1 MQGAE
6 NWLLAHGTQ
15 ATTLRLGGC
24 SGLSCGL
31 SCRGEA
37 GGGLS
42 RHAGSGLSHRTSGG
56 RGGSAQAATLH
67 RGGDGAGG
75 GLSHHAGSW
84 LSHYAGS
91 WLSHYAGS
99 WLSHY
104 AGGGL
109 GGSALGGRRWPK
121 KCALAKVSIH
131 EFLCTYKVRGRI
143 LAALM
148 NSTSLACAI
157 L

>member
-91 WLSHYAGS
+91 WLSHYAG
-99 WLSHY
+99 
-104 AGGGL
+104 GGL

>member
-67 RGGDGAGG
+67 RGGSAGRGRLRHGAGG
-75 GLSHHAGSW
+75 G
-84 LSHYAGS
+84 
-91 WLSHYAGS
+91 
-99 WLSHY
+99 LSHY